1 MKKVF
6 VLAFFLLGIL
16 SVNTMAQDESEEV
29 TEEEI
34 QKFAA
39 MEEAVANY
47 LQEKQDQLVDM
58 IKNDEAL
65 GGAARYNEIKGA
77 WGKEDELAEI
87 NITEEEK
94 EAFQKIQDFMDSLS
108 EDVKNFKV
116 EMIMDAEKLGAATY
130 NKIMKA
136 MSADPSVKEK
146 VDSLISELKEK
157 RAAAD
162 GEVTL

>member
-6 VLAFFLLGIL
+6 VLAFFLMGIL
-16 SVNTMAQDESEEV
+16 SVNTMAQDVPEEV
-29 TEEEI
+29 TDEEI

-58 IKNDEAL
+58 IKTDEAL

-77 WGKEDELAEI
+77 WGNDEKLAEI
-87 NITEEEK
+87 NITDEEK

-108 EDVKNFKV
+108 EDVKKFKV
-116 EMIMDAEKLGAATY
+116 DMIMDAETLGAGTY

-146 VDSLISELKEK
+146 VDSLITELKEK
-157 RAAAD
+157 RAAGD
-162 GEVTL
+162 GEVTM

>member
-16 SVNTMAQDESEEV
+16 SVNTMAQDASEEV

-58 IKNDEAL
+58 IKNDEDL

-77 WGKEDELAEI
+77 WGKEDKLAEI
-87 NITEEEK
+87 NITDEEK
-94 EAFQKIQDFMDSLS
+94 DAFQKIQDFMDSLS
-108 EDVKNFKV
+108 EDVKKFKV
-116 EMIMDAEKLGAATY
+116 DMIMDAETLGAGTY

-146 VDSLISELKEK
+146 VDTLITELKEK
-157 RAAAD
+157 RAA
-162 GEVTL
+162 GEGDVAN

>member
-6 VLAFFLLGIL
+6 VLAFFLLGIM
-16 SVNTMAQDESEEV
+16 SVNTMAQDAAEEV
-29 TEEEI
+29 TDEEI

-58 IKNDEAL
+58 IKNDETI
-65 GGAARYNEIKGA
+65 GGAARYNEIKSA
-77 WGKEDELAEI
+77 WGNEDKLSEI
-87 NITEEEK
+87 NLTEEER
-94 EAFQKIQDFMDSLS
+94 EAYQKIQDFMDSLS
-108 EDVKNFKV
+108 EDVKKFKV
-116 EMIMDAEKLGAATY
+116 DMIMDAETLGAGTY

-136 MSADPSVKEK
+136 MNADPSVKEK
-146 VDSLISELKEK
+146 VDSLISELKAK
-157 RAAAD
+157 RASD

>member
-6 VLAFFLLGIL
+6 VLAFFLLGIF
-16 SVNTMAQDESEEV
+16 SVNTMAQEAEEEV
-29 TEEEI
+29 TDEEI

-39 MEEAVANY
+39 MEDAVANY

-58 IKNDEAL
+58 IKNDETI

-77 WGKEDELAEI
+77 WGNDEKLAEI
-87 NITEEEK
+87 SITEEEK
-94 EAFQKIQDFMDSLS
+94 EAYQKIQDFMDSLS
-108 EDVKNFKV
+108 EDVKKFKV
-116 EMIMDAEKLGAATY
+116 DMIMDAETLGAGTY

-146 VDSLISELKEK
+146 VDSLISELKAK
-157 RAAAD
+157 RTSD
-162 GEVTL
+162 SEVTS

>member
-16 SVNTMAQDESEEV
+16 SVNTMAQDAAEEV
-29 TEEEI
+29 TDEEI

-58 IKNDEAL
+58 IKNDETI

-77 WGKEDELAEI
+77 WGKEDKLAEI
-87 NITEEEK
+87 NLTEEER
-94 EAFQKIQDFMDSLS
+94 EAYQKIQDFMDSLS
-108 EDVKNFKV
+108 EDVKKFKV
-116 EMIMDAEKLGAATY
+116 DMIMDAETLGAGTY

-146 VDSLISELKEK
+146 VDSLISELKAK
-157 RAAAD
+157 RASD
-162 GEVTL
+162 GEITY

>member
-16 SVNTMAQDESEEV
+16 SVNTMAQDAPEEV

-47 LQEKQDQLVDM
+47 LEEKQEQLVEM
-58 IKNDEAL
+58 IKTDEAL

-77 WGKEDELAEI
+77 WGNEDKLSEI
-87 NITEEEK
+87 NITVEER
-94 EAFQKIQDFMDSLS
+94 EAFQKVQDFMDSLS
-108 EDVKNFKV
+108 EDVKKFKV
-116 EMIMDAEKLGAATY
+116 DMIMDAETLGAGTY

-136 MSADPSVKEK
+136 MSADPAVKEK
-146 VDSLISELKEK
+146 VDNLITELKEK
-157 RAAAD
+157 RAAVD
-162 GEVTL
+162 GEVTN

>member
-6 VLAFFLLGIL
+6 VLAFFLLGIM
-16 SVNTMAQDESEEV
+16 SVNTMAQDAAEEV
-29 TEEEI
+29 TDEEI

-58 IKNDEAL
+58 IKNDETI
-65 GGAARYNEIKGA
+65 GGAARYNEIKSA
-77 WGKEDELAEI
+77 WGNEDKLSEI
-87 NITEEEK
+87 NLTEEER
-94 EAFQKIQDFMDSLS
+94 EAYQKIQDFMDSLS
-108 EDVKNFKV
+108 EDVKKFKV
-116 EMIMDAEKLGAATY
+116 DMIMDAETLGAGTY

-146 VDSLISELKEK
+146 VDSLISELKAK
-157 RAAAD
+157 RASD

>member
-16 SVNTMAQDESEEV
+16 SVNTMAQDAPEEV

-58 IKNDEAL
+58 IKTDEAL

-87 NITEEEK
+87 NITDEEK

-108 EDVKNFKV
+108 EDVKNYKV
-116 EMIMDAEKLGAATY
+116 EMIMDAEKLGAGTY

-157 RAAAD
+157 RAADD

>member
-16 SVNTMAQDESEEV
+16 SVNTMAQDAPEEV

-47 LQEKQDQLVDM
+47 LQEKQDQLVEM
-58 IKNDEAL
+58 IKTDEAL

-87 NITEEEK
+87 NITDEEK

-108 EDVKNFKV
+108 EDVKNYKV
-116 EMIMDAEKLGAATY
+116 EMIMDAEKLGAGTY

-157 RAAAD
+157 RAADD

>member
-6 VLAFFLLGIL
+6 VLAFFLMGIL
-16 SVNTMAQDESEEV
+16 SVNTMAQDAPEEV

-47 LQEKQDQLVDM
+47 LEEKQEELVEM
-58 IKNDEAL
+58 IKTDEAL

-77 WGKEDELAEI
+77 WGDEEKLAEI
-87 NITEEEK
+87 NITDEETA
-94 EAFQKIQDFMDSLS
+94 AFQKIQDFMDSLS
-108 EDVKNFKV
+108 EDVKKFKV
-116 EMIMDAEKLGAATY
+116 DMIMDAETLGAGTY

-157 RAAAD
+157 RAAGD
-162 GEVTL
+162 GEVTK

>member
-6 VLAFFLLGIL
+6 VLAFFLLGML
-16 SVNTMAQDESEEV
+16 SVNTMAQEASEEV

-34 QKFAA
+34 QKFAV

-47 LQEKQDQLVDM
+47 LQEKQDQLVEM

-77 WGKEDELAEI
+77 WGNEEKLSEI
-87 NITEEEK
+87 KITDEEK
-94 EAFQKIQDFMDSLS
+94 EAFQKVQDFMDSLS
-108 EDVKNFKV
+108 EDVKQFKV
-116 EMIMDAEKLGAATY
+116 DMIMDAETLGAATY

-146 VDSLISELKEK
+146 VDSRITELKEK
-157 RAAAD
+157 RAAGD
-162 GEVTL
+162 GEVTM